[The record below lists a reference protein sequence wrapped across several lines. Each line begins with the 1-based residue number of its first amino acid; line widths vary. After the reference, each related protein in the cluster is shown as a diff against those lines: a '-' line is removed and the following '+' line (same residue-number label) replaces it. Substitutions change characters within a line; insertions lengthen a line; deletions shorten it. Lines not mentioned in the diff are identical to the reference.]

1 MRKAVRNE
9 KLDRREL
16 KIIFMGTPEFA
27 ATNLKALIDEG
38 FNVVLALCQPDKPVG
53 RKHILTAPPVKVL
66 AQENGIEVYQPDT
79 LRTDEALEK
88 LASYD
93 ADLIVTAAYGKIL
106 PKAVLDLP
114 KYGCINCH
122 GSLLPARRGSA
133 PVQRAILEGDTVT
146 GITFMKMD
154 VGMDTGDII
163 EKIEVEIDPNEH
175 TESLMD
181 RLAAASAAKLPRII
195 DAWVD
200 GSLTSIKQDDSL
212 ATSCPPIRPEEG
224 EFTWEQDAKDIH
236 NRVRALS
243 AWPGAF
249 VMKGEN
255 KLKVLDSEV
264 LEDMSLVPSE
274 LTESDPGT
282 VVKAKGENLIVKCGK
297 GFLKVKE
304 LQQPGGKRLQARD
317 CAHNFTVGNPIM

>member
-1 MRKAVRNE
+1 M
-9 KLDRREL
+9 DRRDL
-16 KIIFMGTPEFA
+16 KIVFMGTPEFA
-27 ATNLKALIDEG
+27 QTNLKALIDGG
-38 FNVVLALCQPDKPVG
+38 FNVTAVLCQPDKPVG
-53 RKHILTAPPVKVL
+53 RKHILTAPPVKVTAL
-66 AQENGIEVYQPDT
+66 ENGIEVYQPDT
-79 LRTDEALEK
+79 LRSDEALEK
-88 LASYD
+88 ISGFD
-93 ADLIVTAAYGKIL
+93 PDLIVTAAYGKIL

-133 PVQRAILEGDTVT
+133 PVQRAILEGDKVT

-163 EKIEVEIDPNEH
+163 DKIEVAIDPNEH
-175 TESLMD
+175 TESLMN
-181 RLAAASAAKLPRII
+181 RLALASAEKLPSVI
-195 DAWVD
+195 DSWIAGKLD
-200 GSLTSIKQDDSL
+200 TTKQDDSL
-212 ATSCPPIRPEEG
+212 ATACPPIRPEEG
-224 EFTWEQDAKDIH
+224 EFTWDQDAADIH

-264 LEDMSLVPSE
+264 AEDMTLIPDEFKDSE
-274 LTESDPGT
+274 PGT

-297 GFLKVKE
+297 GFLKIKE
-304 LQQPGGKRLQARD
+304 LQVPGGKRLAARD
-317 CAHNFTVGNPIM
+317 CAHNFTAGKPIMQE

>member
-1 MRKAVRNE
+1 M
-9 KLDRREL
+9 DRRDL

-27 ATNLKALIDEG
+27 GTNLKALIEAG
-38 FNVVLALCQPDKPVG
+38 FNVVLVLCQPDKPVG
-53 RKHILTAPPVKVL
+53 RKHILTAPPVKVF

-88 LASYD
+88 LASYG

-114 KYGCINCH
+114 QYGCINCH
-122 GSLLPARRGSA
+122 GSLLPARRGAS
-133 PVQRAILEGDTVT
+133 PVQRAILEGDSIT
-146 GITFMKMD
+146 GVTFMKMD

-163 EKIEVEIDPNEH
+163 DKVEVEIGPDEH
-175 TESLMD
+175 TESLMN
-181 RLAAASAAKLPRII
+181 RLAEASAAKLPEII
-195 DAWVD
+195 DKWVN
-200 GSLTSIKQDDSL
+200 GELQATKQDDSK

-224 EFTWEQDAKDIH
+224 EFFWTQDAKDIH

-249 VMKGEN
+249 VMKEDK

-264 LEDMSLVPSE
+264 VEDEMLIPEE
-274 LTESDPGT
+274 LKNTEPGT
-282 VVKAKGENLIVKCGK
+282 VVKAKGENLIVRCGN
-297 GFLKVKE
+297 GFLKIKE
-304 LQQPGGKRLQARD
+304 LQQPGGKRLNARD
-317 CAHNFTVGNPIM
+317 CAHNFAVGNPII

>member
-1 MRKAVRNE
+1 M
-9 KLDRREL
+9 DRRDL
-16 KIIFMGTPEFA
+16 KIVFMGTPEFA
-27 ATNLKALIDEG
+27 QTNLKALIDGG
-38 FNVVLALCQPDKPVG
+38 FNVTAVLCQPDKPVG
-53 RKHILTAPPVKVL
+53 RKHILTAPPVKVTAL
-66 AQENGIEVYQPDT
+66 ENGIEVYQPDT
-79 LRTDEALEK
+79 LRSDEALEK
-88 LASYD
+88 ISCFD
-93 ADLIVTAAYGKIL
+93 PDLIVTAAYGKIL

-133 PVQRAILEGDTVT
+133 PVQRAILEGDKVT

-163 EKIEVEIDPNEH
+163 DKIEVAIDPNEH
-175 TESLMD
+175 TESLMN
-181 RLAAASAAKLPRII
+181 RLALASAEKLPSVI
-195 DAWVD
+195 DSWIAGELD
-200 GSLTSIKQDDSL
+200 TTKQDDSL
-212 ATSCPPIRPEEG
+212 ATACPPIRPEEG
-224 EFTWEQDAKDIH
+224 EFTWDQDAADIH

-264 LEDMSLVPSE
+264 AEDMTLIPDEFKDSE
-274 LTESDPGT
+274 PGT

-297 GFLKVKE
+297 GFLKIKE
-304 LQQPGGKRLQARD
+304 LQVPGGKRLAARD
-317 CAHNFTVGNPIM
+317 CAHNFTAGKPIMQE

>member
-1 MRKAVRNE
+1 M
-9 KLDRREL
+9 DRRDL
-16 KIIFMGTPEFA
+16 KIVFMGTPEFA
-27 ATNLKALIDEG
+27 QTNLKALIDGG
-38 FNVVLALCQPDKPVG
+38 FNVTAVLCQPDKPVG
-53 RKHILTAPPVKVL
+53 RKHILTAPPVKVTAL
-66 AQENGIEVYQPDT
+66 ENGIEVYQPDT

-88 LASYD
+88 ISGFD
-93 ADLIVTAAYGKIL
+93 PDLIVTAAYGKIL

-133 PVQRAILEGDTVT
+133 PVQRAILEGDKVT

-163 EKIEVEIDPNEH
+163 DKIEVAIDPNEH
-175 TESLMD
+175 TESLMN
-181 RLAAASAAKLPRII
+181 RLALASAEKLPSVI
-195 DAWVD
+195 DSWIAGELD
-200 GSLTSIKQDDSL
+200 TTKQDDSL
-212 ATSCPPIRPEEG
+212 ATACPPIRPEEG
-224 EFTWEQDAKDIH
+224 EFTWDQDAADIH

-264 LEDMSLVPSE
+264 AEDMALIPDEFKDSE
-274 LTESDPGT
+274 PGT

-297 GFLKVKE
+297 GFLKIKE
-304 LQQPGGKRLQARD
+304 LQVPGGKRLAARD
-317 CAHNFTVGNPIM
+317 CAHNFTAGKPIMQE

>member
-1 MRKAVRNE
+1 M
-9 KLDRREL
+9 DRRDL
-16 KIIFMGTPEFA
+16 KIVFMGTPEFA
-27 ATNLKALIDEG
+27 QTNLKALIDGG
-38 FNVVLALCQPDKPVG
+38 FNVTAVLCQPDKPVG
-53 RKHILTAPPVKVL
+53 RKHILTAPPVKVTAL
-66 AQENGIEVYQPDT
+66 ENGIEVYQPDT
-79 LRTDEALEK
+79 LRSEAALEK
-88 LASYD
+88 ISGFD
-93 ADLIVTAAYGKIL
+93 PDLIVTAAYGKIL

-133 PVQRAILEGDTVT
+133 PVQRAILEGDKVT

-163 EKIEVEIDPNEH
+163 DKIEVEIDPNEH
-175 TESLMD
+175 TESLMN
-181 RLAAASAAKLPRII
+181 RLALASAEKLPSVI
-195 DAWVD
+195 DSWIAGELD
-200 GSLTSIKQDDSL
+200 TTKQDDSL
-212 ATSCPPIRPEEG
+212 ATACPPIRPEEG
-224 EFTWEQDAKDIH
+224 EFTWDQDAADIH

-264 LEDMSLVPSE
+264 AEDMTLIPDEFKDSE
-274 LTESDPGT
+274 PGT

-297 GFLKVKE
+297 GFLKIKE
-304 LQQPGGKRLQARD
+304 LQVPGGKRLAARD
-317 CAHNFTVGNPIM
+317 CAHNFTAGKPIMQE

>member
-1 MRKAVRNE
+1 M
-9 KLDRREL
+9 DRRDL

-27 ATNLKALIDEG
+27 QTNLKALIDGG
-38 FNVVLALCQPDKPVG
+38 FNVVLTLCQPDKPVG

-66 AQENGIEVYQPDT
+66 ALENGIEVYQPDT
-79 LRTDEALEK
+79 LKTEETLEK
-88 LASYD
+88 LSTYN

-133 PVQRAILEGDTVT
+133 PVQRAVLEGDKVT

-163 EKIEVEIDPNEH
+163 EKIEVAIDPNEH
-175 TESLMD
+175 TETLMN
-181 RLAAASAAKLPRII
+181 RLAVASAEKLPSII
-195 DAWVD
+195 DAWVA
-200 GSLTSIKQDDSL
+200 GELTSTKQDDSL

-224 EFTWEQDAKDIH
+224 EFTWDQDALAIH

-249 VMKGEN
+249 VMTGEN

-264 LEDMSLVPSE
+264 LEDETMVPEE
-274 LTESDPGT
+274 LKDSVPGT

-304 LQQPGGKRLQARD
+304 LQVPGGKRLQSRD

>member
-1 MRKAVRNE
+1 MN
-9 KLDRREL
+9 RRDL
-16 KIIFMGTPEFA
+16 KIVFMGTPEFA
-27 ATNLKALIDEG
+27 QTNLKALIDG
-38 FNVVLALCQPDKPVG
+38 GYNVVLALCQPDKPVG
-53 RKHILTAPPVKVL
+53 RKHILTAPPVKVTAL
-66 AQENGIEVYQPDT
+66 ENGIEVYQPDT
-79 LRTDEALEK
+79 LKTEEALEK
-88 LASYD
+88 LSSYN

-133 PVQRAILEGDTVT
+133 PVQRAVLEGDKVT

-163 EKIEVEIDPNEH
+163 DKIEVAIDPNEH
-175 TESLMD
+175 TESLMN
-181 RLAAASAAKLPRII
+181 RLAEASAEKLPSII
-195 DAWVD
+195 DSWVAGD
-200 GSLTSIKQDDSL
+200 LKATKQDDSL

-224 EFTWEQDAKDIH
+224 EFTWDQAAVDIH

-264 LEDMSLVPSE
+264 VEDMSLIPE
-274 LTESDPGT
+274 DLRDAEPGV
-282 VVKAKGENLIVKCGK
+282 VVKAKGENLIVKCGQ
-297 GFLKVKE
+297 GFLKVLE
-304 LQQPGGKRLQARD
+304 LQVPGGKRLASRD
-317 CAHNFTVGNPIM
+317 CAHNFSVGNPIMQE

>member
-1 MRKAVRNE
+1 M
-9 KLDRREL
+9 DRRDL

-27 ATNLKALIDEG
+27 GTNLKALIEG
-38 FNVVLALCQPDKPVG
+38 GYNVVLCLCQPDKPVG
-53 RKHILTAPPVKVL
+53 RKHILTAPPVKVI

-79 LRTDEALEK
+79 LKTEEALEK
-88 LASYD
+88 IASYD

-133 PVQRAILEGDTVT
+133 PVQRAVLEGDKVT

-163 EKIEVEIDPNEH
+163 DKIEVAIDPNEH
-175 TESLMD
+175 TETLMN
-181 RLAAASAAKLPRII
+181 RLAVASAEKLPSII
-195 DAWVD
+195 DAWVAGD
-200 GSLTSIKQDDSL
+200 LTSTKQDDSL
-212 ATSCPPIRPEEG
+212 ATACPPIRPEEG
-224 EFTWEQDAKDIH
+224 EFTWDQDALAIH

-243 AWPGAF
+243 SWPGAF
-249 VMKGEN
+249 VMTGEN

-264 LEDMSLVPSE
+264 LEDETVVPEE
-274 LTESDPGT
+274 LKASVPGT

-304 LQQPGGKRLQARD
+304 LQVPGGKRLQSRD

>member
-1 MRKAVRNE
+1 M
-9 KLDRREL
+9 DRRDL
-16 KIIFMGTPEFA
+16 KIVFMGTPEFA
-27 ATNLKALIDEG
+27 QTNLKALIDGG
-38 FNVVLALCQPDKPVG
+38 FNVTAVLCQPDKPVG
-53 RKHILTAPPVKVL
+53 RKHILTAPPVKVTAL
-66 AQENGIEVYQPDT
+66 ENGIEVYQPDT
-79 LRTDEALEK
+79 LRSDEALEK
-88 LASYD
+88 ISGFD
-93 ADLIVTAAYGKIL
+93 PDLIVTAAYGKIL

-133 PVQRAILEGDTVT
+133 PVQRAILEGDKVT

-163 EKIEVEIDPNEH
+163 DKIEVEIDLNEH
-175 TESLMD
+175 TESLMN
-181 RLAAASAAKLPRII
+181 RLALASAEKLPSVI
-195 DAWVD
+195 DSWIAGELD
-200 GSLTSIKQDDSL
+200 TTKQDDSL
-212 ATSCPPIRPEEG
+212 ATACPPIRPEEG
-224 EFTWEQDAKDIH
+224 EFTWDQDAADIH

-264 LEDMSLVPSE
+264 AEDMTLIPDEFKDSE
-274 LTESDPGT
+274 PGT

-297 GFLKVKE
+297 GFLKIKE
-304 LQQPGGKRLQARD
+304 LQVPGGKRLAARD
-317 CAHNFTVGNPIM
+317 CAHNFTAGKPIMQE

>member
-1 MRKAVRNE
+1 M
-9 KLDRREL
+9 DRRDL

-27 ATNLKALIDEG
+27 GTNLKALIEG
-38 FNVVLALCQPDKPVG
+38 GYNVVLCLCQPDKPVG
-53 RKHILTAPPVKVL
+53 RKHILTAPPVKVI

-79 LRTDEALEK
+79 LKTEEALEK
-88 LASYD
+88 IASYD

-133 PVQRAILEGDTVT
+133 PVQRAVLEGDKVT

-163 EKIEVEIDPNEH
+163 DKIEVAIDPDEH
-175 TESLMD
+175 TESLMN
-181 RLAAASAAKLPRII
+181 RLAEASAEKLPEII
-195 DAWVD
+195 DSWVE
-200 GSLTSIKQDDSL
+200 GKLETVKQDDSL
-212 ATSCPPIRPEEG
+212 ATACPPIRPEEG
-224 EFTWEQDAKDIH
+224 EFTWDQDASDIH

-249 VMKGEN
+249 VMSGEN
-255 KLKVLDSEV
+255 KLKVLDS
-264 LEDMSLVPSE
+264 
-274 LTESDPGT
+274 T
-282 VVKAKGENLIVKCGK
+282 VVSDDDQLIPEELKDAQPGVVVRAKGENLIVKCGK
-297 GFLKVKE
+297 GFLKIKE
-304 LQQPGGKRLQARD
+304 LQQPGGKRLNARD
-317 CAHNFTVGNPIM
+317 CAHNFTVGKQIM

>member
-1 MRKAVRNE
+1 M
-9 KLDRREL
+9 DRREL

-79 LRTDEALEK
+79 LRSDEALEK
-88 LASYD
+88 LASYE
-93 ADLIVTAAYGKIL
+93 AGLIVTAAYGKIL

-114 KYGCINCH
+114 EFGCINCH

-133 PVQRAILEGDTVT
+133 PVQRAILEGDSVT
-146 GITFMKMD
+146 GVTFMKMD

-163 EKIEVEIDPNEH
+163 DKIEVAIDPNEY
-175 TESLMD
+175 TESLMN
-181 RLAAASAAKLPRII
+181 RLAVASAAKLPQII
-195 DAWVD
+195 DEWVS

-224 EFTWEQDAKDIH
+224 EFTWDQDAKDIH

-264 LEDMSLVPSE
+264 VEDETVVPAE
-274 LTESDPGT
+274 FMETEPGT

>member
-1 MRKAVRNE
+1 M
-9 KLDRREL
+9 DRREL
-16 KIIFMGTPEFA
+16 KIVFMGTPEFA
-27 ATNLKALIDEG
+27 QTNLKALIDGG

-53 RKHILTAPPVKVL
+53 RKHILTAPPVKVTAL
-66 AQENGIEVYQPDT
+66 EKGIEVYQPDT

-88 LASYD
+88 LASYEC
-93 ADLIVTAAYGKIL
+93 DLIVTAAYGKIL

-133 PVQRAILEGDTVT
+133 PVQRAVLEGDKVT

-163 EKIEVEIDPNEH
+163 DKIEVSIDPNEH
-175 TESLMD
+175 TESLMN
-181 RLAAASAAKLPRII
+181 RLAEASAEKLPSII
-195 DAWVD
+195 DSWVA
-200 GSLTSIKQDDSL
+200 GELTATKQDDSL

-224 EFTWEQDAKDIH
+224 EFTWDQDATDIH

-255 KLKVLDSEV
+255 KLKVLDSV
-264 LEDMSLVPSE
+264 VVEDMTLVPEE
-274 LTESDPGT
+274 LKDAEPGI
-282 VVKAKGENLIVKCGK
+282 VVKAKGENLIVKCGQ
-297 GFLKVKE
+297 GFLKVLE
-304 LQQPGGKRLQARD
+304 LQVPGGKRLASRD

>member
-1 MRKAVRNE
+1 M
-9 KLDRREL
+9 DRRDL
-16 KIIFMGTPEFA
+16 KIVFMGTPEFA
-27 ATNLKALIDEG
+27 GTNLKALIDSG

-53 RKHILTAPPVKVL
+53 RKHILTAPPVKVI
-66 AQENGIEVYQPDT
+66 AQENNIEVYQPDT
-79 LRTDEALEK
+79 LKTEEALNTIAKYE
-88 LASYD
+88 

-133 PVQRAILEGDTVT
+133 PVQRAILEGDKVT

-163 EKIEVEIDPNEH
+163 EKIEVAIDPNEH
-175 TESLMD
+175 TESLMNK
-181 RLAAASAAKLPRII
+181 LAEASAAKLPEII
-195 DAWVD
+195 DAWVE
-200 GSLTSIKQDDSL
+200 GKLTATKQDDDL
-212 ATSCPPIRPEEG
+212 ATCCPPIRPEEG
-224 EFTWEQDAKDIH
+224 EFTWDQDAIDIH

-249 VMKGEN
+249 VLKGEN

-264 LEDMSLVPSE
+264 VEDMTMIPAE
-274 LTESDPGT
+274 LIDSVPGT
-282 VVKAKGENLIVKCGK
+282 VVKAKGENLIVKCGN

-304 LQQPGGKRLQARD
+304 LQQPGGKRLNSRD
-317 CAHNFTVGNPIM
+317 CAHNFVVGSPII

>member
-1 MRKAVRNE
+1 M
-9 KLDRREL
+9 DRREL

-27 ATNLKALIDEG
+27 QTNLKALIDGG

-66 AQENGIEVYQPDT
+66 ALNSGIEVYQPDT

-88 LASYD
+88 LSSYD

-133 PVQRAILEGDTVT
+133 PVQRAILEGDKVT

-163 EKIEVEIDPNEH
+163 DKIEVSIDPNEH
-175 TESLMD
+175 TESLMN
-181 RLAAASAAKLPRII
+181 RLAVASAGKLPSLI
-195 DAWVD
+195 DSWVA
-200 GSLTSIKQDDSL
+200 GELKTIKQDDSL
-212 ATSCPPIRPEEG
+212 ATACPPIKPEEG
-224 EFTWEQDAKDIH
+224 EFTWDQDAKDIH

-264 LEDMSLVPSE
+264 VEDMTLIPEDLKDSE
-274 LTESDPGT
+274 PGI
-282 VVKAKGENLIVKCGK
+282 VVRAKGENLIVKCGN

-304 LQQPGGKRLQARD
+304 LQQPGGKKLQARD
-317 CAHNFTVGNPIM
+317 CAHNFTVGNPVMQE

>member
-1 MRKAVRNE
+1 MN
-9 KLDRREL
+9 RRDL
-16 KIIFMGTPEFA
+16 KIVFMGTPEFA
-27 ATNLKALIDEG
+27 QTNLKALIDG
-38 FNVVLALCQPDKPVG
+38 GYNVVLALCQPDKPVG
-53 RKHILTAPPVKVL
+53 RKHILTAPPVKVTAL
-66 AQENGIEVYQPDT
+66 ENGIEVYQPDT
-79 LRTDEALEK
+79 LKTEEALEK
-88 LASYD
+88 ISSYN

-133 PVQRAILEGDTVT
+133 PVQRAVLEGDKVT

-163 EKIEVEIDPNEH
+163 DKIEVAIDPNEH
-175 TESLMD
+175 TESLMN
-181 RLAAASAAKLPRII
+181 RLALASAEKLPSII
-195 DAWVD
+195 DSWVAGD
-200 GSLTSIKQDDSL
+200 LKATKQDDSL

-224 EFTWEQDAKDIH
+224 EFTWDQNAVDIH

-264 LEDMSLVPSE
+264 VEDLSLIPE
-274 LTESDPGT
+274 DLRDAEPGV
-282 VVKAKGENLIVKCGK
+282 VVKAKGENLIVKCGQ
-297 GFLKVKE
+297 GFLKVLE
-304 LQQPGGKRLQARD
+304 LQVPGGKRLASRD
-317 CAHNFTVGNPIM
+317 CAHNFSVGNPIMQE

>member
-1 MRKAVRNE
+1 M
-9 KLDRREL
+9 DRREL

-27 ATNLKALIDEG
+27 GTNLKALIDGG

-53 RKHILTAPPVKVL
+53 RKHILTAPAVKVL
-66 AQENGIEVYQPDT
+66 AQDNGIEVYQPDT
-79 LRTDEALEK
+79 LKTDEALAK
-88 LASYD
+88 ISSYN

-106 PKAVLDLP
+106 PKAILDLP

-133 PVQRAILEGDTVT
+133 PVQRAVLEGDKVT

-163 EKIEVEIDPNEH
+163 DKIEVEIEPNEH
-175 TESLMD
+175 SDELMN
-181 RLAAASAAKLPRII
+181 RLAIASAEKLPGII
-195 DAWVD
+195 DDWVE
-200 GSLTSIKQDDSL
+200 GKLQTTKQDDSL
-212 ATSCPPIRPEEG
+212 ATACPPIRPEEG
-224 EFTWEQDAKDIH
+224 EFYWSQSASDIH

-243 AWPGAF
+243 SWPGAF
-249 VMKGEN
+249 VMKEDK

-264 LEDMSLVPSE
+264 FEDVTQIPEE
-274 LTESDPGT
+274 LMNTDPGT
-282 VVKAKGENLIVKCGK
+282 VVKAKGENLIVKCGE
-297 GFLKVKE
+297 GFLKIKE

-317 CAHNFTVGNPIM
+317 CAHNFVVGSPVI